1 MISDYIEKLTN
12 VWLLWMINHNKSND
26 VGLSFEI
33 RKNCGKE
40 CERLQKIR
48 QKIILDIDEHY
59 N

>member
-12 VWLLWMINHNKSND
+12 IWLLWMVNHNKSND
-26 VGLSFEI
+26 ITLSFEV
-33 RKNCGKE
+33 RKNCGNE

-59 N
+59 K

>member
-33 RKNCGKE
+33 RKNCGEE

-48 QKIILDIDEHY
+48 QKIILDIDENY